1 MLCTQGE
8 RVHSEGVVITEAS
21 QEAHGR
27 LFILT
32 RGGGRQALPGKRGGK
47 SKLLG
52 GGSLWAGGASN
63 PGLRWQQAWDACAQ
77 RTPIS
82 EFVDLWSI
90 CYIFRLSFLFEIL

>member
-8 RVHSEGVVITEAS
+8 RLHSEGVVITEAS

-32 RGGGRQALPGKRGGK
+32 RGGGRQALPGKWGGK

-52 GGSLWAGGASN
+52 GGLSGLVGPRIQDSGGSK
-63 PGLRWQQAWDACAQ
+63 PGMPVHKGLQYQN
-77 RTPIS
+77 
-82 EFVDLWSI
+82 L
-90 CYIFRLSFLFEIL
+90 